1 MKKPYE
7 KLEMEIFLFK
17 KEDVVTASSA
27 ESRDI
32 DNSYVNFTDLFN
44 DFFTS

>member
-7 KLEMEIFLFK
+7 KFEMEIFLFK
-17 KEDVVTASSA
+17 KKDVVTSA
-27 ESRDI
+27 EPRDI
-32 DNSYVNFTDLFN
+32 DNSYVNFTALFN

>member
-7 KLEMEIFLFK
+7 KFEMEIFLFK
-17 KEDVVTASSA
+17 KKDVVTASSA
-27 ESRDI
+27 EPRDI
-32 DNSYVNFTDLFN
+32 DNSYVNFTALFN